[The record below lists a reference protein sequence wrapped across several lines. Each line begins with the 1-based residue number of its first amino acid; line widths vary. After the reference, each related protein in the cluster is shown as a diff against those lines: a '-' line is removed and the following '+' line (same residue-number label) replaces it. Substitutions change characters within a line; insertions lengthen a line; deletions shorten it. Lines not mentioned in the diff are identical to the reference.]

1 MLGSGT
7 AGAFLFLPT
16 PPHLWHRA
24 RNSGVV
30 PSFLAPAPYLWP
42 RALYVYLLSVSVSRK
57 WTTTFRQKRTKMPI
71 LCSKCLKTGVPKVKK
86 AQKWSFC
93 ARNARKLRL
102 RRPKKHK
109 NLDFVLERPENEGLE
124 GQKSTKTPI
133 LCLKGLKMGVLE
145 AKKAQ
150 KWSFC
155 AREEGNWNREERKL
169 ASGSITAETL
179 IVNVA
184 FLQITAHALKT

>member
-1 MLGSGT
+1 MRVLTYSTTITLTQHTYMLGSGT

-24 RNSGVV
+24 RISGPV
-30 PSFLAPAPYLWP
+30 PSILASRLQFWHRAP
-42 RALYVYLLSVSVSRK
+42 YVYLLSVSVFRT
-57 WTTTFRQKRTKMPI
+57 WTTTFRQKRTKTPI
-71 LCSKCLKTGVPKVKK
+71 LCSKWLKTRVSK
-86 AQKWSFC
+86 
-93 ARNARKLRL
+93 
-102 RRPKKHK
+102 
-109 NLDFVLERPENEGLE
+109 
-124 GQKSTKTPI
+124 
-133 LCLKGLKMGVLE
+133 

-155 AREEGNWNREERKL
+155 AREEGDWHREERKL

>member
-1 MLGSGT
+1 MRVLTYSTTITLTQHTYMLGSGT

-24 RNSGVV
+24 RNSGIV

-57 WTTTFRQKRTKMPI
+57 WATTLRQKRTKTSI
-71 LCSKCLKTGVPKVKK
+71 LCSKRPKTRVPK
-86 AQKWSFC
+86 
-93 ARNARKLRL
+93 
-102 RRPKKHK
+102 
-109 NLDFVLERPENEGLE
+109 
-124 GQKSTKTPI
+124 
-133 LCLKGLKMGVLE
+133 

-155 AREEGNWNREERKL
+155 AREEGDWHREERKL

>member
-1 MLGSGT
+1 MDDH
-7 AGAFLFLPT
+7 LP
-16 PPHLWHRA
+16 A
-24 RNSGVV
+24 
-30 PSFLAPAPYLWP
+30 
-42 RALYVYLLSVSVSRK
+42 
-57 WTTTFRQKRTKMPI
+57 
-71 LCSKCLKTGVPKVKK
+71 K
-86 AQKWSFC
+86 A
-93 ARNARKLRL
+93 
-102 RRPKKHK
+102 HK
-109 NLDFVLERPENEGLE
+109 NLDFVLETPENEGPE

-155 AREEGNWNREERKL
+155 AREEGDWHREERKL

>member
-1 MLGSGT
+1 MRVLTYSTTITLTQHTYMLGSGT

-16 PPHLWHRA
+16 PPHLWPRA
-24 RNSGVV
+24 RNSGLAPSILASCPVCI
-30 PSFLAPAPYLWP
+30 PSFRKRHPHVDDHPPA
-42 RALYVYLLSVSVSRK
+42 
-57 WTTTFRQKRTKMPI
+57 
-71 LCSKCLKTGVPKVKK
+71 K
-86 AQKWSFC
+86 A
-93 ARNARKLRL
+93 
-102 RRPKKHK
+102 HK
-109 NLDFVLERPENEGLE
+109 NLDFVLETPENGGSG
-124 GQKSTKTPI
+124 GQKRTKTPI
-133 LCLKGLKMGVLE
+133 LCSKRPKTRVPK

-155 AREEGNWNREERKL
+155 AREEGDWHREERKL

>member
-24 RNSGVV
+24 LNSGVV
-30 PSFLAPAPYLWP
+30 PAILASCPVCIPSFRKRLPQVGDHLPA
-42 RALYVYLLSVSVSRK
+42 
-57 WTTTFRQKRTKMPI
+57 
-71 LCSKCLKTGVPKVKK
+71 K
-86 AQKWSFC
+86 A
-93 ARNARKLRL
+93 
-102 RRPKKHK
+102 HK
-109 NLDFVLERPENEGLE
+109 NLDFVLEIAENEGLE

-184 FLQITAHALKT
+184 FLQITAHASKM

>member
-1 MLGSGT
+1 MRVLTYSTTITLTQHTYMLGSGT

-24 RNSGVV
+24 RISGPV
-30 PSFLAPAPYLWP
+30 PSILASRLQFWH
-42 RALYVYLLSVSVSRK
+42 RALYVYHLSVSVSRK
-57 WTTTFRQKRTKMPI
+57 WATTLRQKRTKTSI
-71 LCSKCLKTGVPKVKK
+71 LCSKRPKTGVPK
-86 AQKWSFC
+86 
-93 ARNARKLRL
+93 
-102 RRPKKHK
+102 
-109 NLDFVLERPENEGLE
+109 
-124 GQKSTKTPI
+124 
-133 LCLKGLKMGVLE
+133 

-155 AREEGNWNREERKL
+155 AREEGDWHREERKL

-184 FLQITAHALKT
+184 FLQITAHALKI

>member
-24 RNSGVV
+24 RISGPV
-30 PSFLAPAPYLWP
+30 PSILASCPVCIPSFRKRIPHVGDHLPAK
-42 RALYVYLLSVSVSRK
+42 AH
-57 WTTTFRQKRTKMPI
+57 
-71 LCSKCLKTGVPKVKK
+71 KTP
-86 AQKWSFC
+86 
-93 ARNARKLRL
+93 
-102 RRPKKHK
+102 
-109 NLDFVLERPENEGLE
+109 DFVLETPENEGPE

-133 LCLKGLKMGVLE
+133 LCSKRPKTGVPK

-155 AREEGNWNREERKL
+155 AREEGDWHREERKL

>member
-1 MLGSGT
+1 MRVLTYSTTITLTQHTYMLGSGT

-24 RNSGVV
+24 RNSGPV
-30 PSFLAPAPYLWP
+30 PAILAPCLQFWH
-42 RALYVYLLSVSVSRK
+42 RALYVYLLSVSVTRK
-57 WTTTFRQKRTKMPI
+57 WATTLRQKRTKTSI
-71 LCSKCLKTGVPKVKK
+71 LCSKRPKTRVPK
-86 AQKWSFC
+86 
-93 ARNARKLRL
+93 
-102 RRPKKHK
+102 
-109 NLDFVLERPENEGLE
+109 
-124 GQKSTKTPI
+124 
-133 LCLKGLKMGVLE
+133 

-155 AREEGNWNREERKL
+155 AREEGDWHREERKL

>member
-24 RNSGVV
+24 RNSGPV
-30 PSFLAPAPYLWP
+30 PSILASCPVCIPSFRKRLP
-42 RALYVYLLSVSVSRK
+42 QVGDHLLA
-57 WTTTFRQKRTKMPI
+57 
-71 LCSKCLKTGVPKVKK
+71 K
-86 AQKWSFC
+86 A
-93 ARNARKLRL
+93 
-102 RRPKKHK
+102 HK
-109 NLDFVLERPENEGLE
+109 NLDFVLETPENEGSE
-124 GQKSTKTPI
+124 GQKSTKMEF
-133 LCLKGLKMGVLE
+133 LCSKRPKTRVPK

-155 AREEGNWNREERKL
+155 AREEGDWHREERKL

-184 FLQITAHALKT
+184 CLQITAHALKI

>member
-1 MLGSGT
+1 MRVLTYSTTITLTQHTYMLGSGT
-7 AGAFLFLPT
+7 AGAFLFLPP

-24 RNSGVV
+24 RISGPV
-30 PSFLAPAPYLWP
+30 PSILASRLQFWHRAP
-42 RALYVYLLSVSVSRK
+42 YVYLLSVSVSRK
-57 WTTTFRQKRTKMPI
+57 WATTLRQKRTKTSI
-71 LCSKCLKTGVPKVKK
+71 LCSKGPKMRVPK
-86 AQKWSFC
+86 
-93 ARNARKLRL
+93 
-102 RRPKKHK
+102 
-109 NLDFVLERPENEGLE
+109 
-124 GQKSTKTPI
+124 
-133 LCLKGLKMGVLE
+133 

-155 AREEGNWNREERKL
+155 AREEGDWHREERKL

>member
-1 MLGSGT
+1 MIFWKVTLT
-7 AGAFLFLPT
+7 LPDAT
-16 PPHLWHRA
+16 YSSA
-24 RNSGVV
+24 R
-30 PSFLAPAPYLWP
+30 
-42 RALYVYLLSVSVSRK
+42 
-57 WTTTFRQKRTKMPI
+57 
-71 LCSKCLKTGVPKVKK
+71 
-86 AQKWSFC
+86 AQKCRFC
-93 ARNARKLRL
+93 ARERL
-102 RRPKKHK
+102 KPKKSCPKAHK
-109 NLDFVLERPENEGLE
+109 NLDFVLEKPENEGLE

-155 AREEGNWNREERKL
+155 AREEGDWHREERKL

>member
-24 RNSGVV
+24 LNSGVV
-30 PSFLAPAPYLWP
+30 PSILASRLQFWHRAFNSGIVPSILASCPVCIPSFRKRLPQVGDHPPAK
-42 RALYVYLLSVSVSRK
+42 AH
-57 WTTTFRQKRTKMPI
+57 
-71 LCSKCLKTGVPKVKK
+71 KTP
-86 AQKWSFC
+86 
-93 ARNARKLRL
+93 
-102 RRPKKHK
+102 
-109 NLDFVLERPENEGLE
+109 DFVLETPENEGPE

-155 AREEGNWNREERKL
+155 AREEGDW
-169 ASGSITAETL
+169 
-179 IVNVA
+179 
-184 FLQITAHALKT
+184 

>member
-1 MLGSGT
+1 MGDH
-7 AGAFLFLPT
+7 LP
-16 PPHLWHRA
+16 A
-24 RNSGVV
+24 
-30 PSFLAPAPYLWP
+30 
-42 RALYVYLLSVSVSRK
+42 
-57 WTTTFRQKRTKMPI
+57 
-71 LCSKCLKTGVPKVKK
+71 K
-86 AQKWSFC
+86 A
-93 ARNARKLRL
+93 
-102 RRPKKHK
+102 HK
-109 NLDFVLERPENEGLE
+109 NLDFVLESPENRGLE

-145 AKKAQ
+145 AKNAQ

-155 AREEGNWNREERKL
+155 AREEGDWHREERKL

>member
-1 MLGSGT
+1 MRVLTYSTTITLTQHTYMLGSGT

-24 RNSGVV
+24 RISGPV
-30 PSFLAPAPYLWP
+30 PSILASRLQFWH
-42 RALYVYLLSVSVSRK
+42 RALYVYLLSVSVTRK
-57 WTTTFRQKRTKMPI
+57 WATTLRQKRTKTSI
-71 LCSKCLKTGVPKVKK
+71 LCSKRPKTRVPK
-86 AQKWSFC
+86 
-93 ARNARKLRL
+93 
-102 RRPKKHK
+102 
-109 NLDFVLERPENEGLE
+109 
-124 GQKSTKTPI
+124 
-133 LCLKGLKMGVLE
+133 

-155 AREEGNWNREERKL
+155 AREEGDWHREERKL